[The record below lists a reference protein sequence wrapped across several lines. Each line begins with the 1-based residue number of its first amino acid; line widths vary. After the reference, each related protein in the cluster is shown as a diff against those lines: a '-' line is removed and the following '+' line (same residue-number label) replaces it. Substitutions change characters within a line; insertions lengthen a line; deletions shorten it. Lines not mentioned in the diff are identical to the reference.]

1 MKRCP
6 YIVLF
11 CLLCLLP
18 ALKTNAQGS
27 HDTVTVMPQKPTFLD
42 SLHFDLYNASHCCC
56 TQYYSKN
63 VSVTDT
69 VITLS
74 YEYND
79 SLCMLCLCLA
89 AGSHTQFACGSQ
101 KAGKYGIYK
110 AESMY
115 CPPGRV
121 CALGPI
127 MIKRVG
133 EVTVYAPTSAVR
145 EKSSIATDVMS
156 PISILRSSSGMI
168 LQLHLDK
175 AQAVSVHVYSTNGA
189 CLATLLPEQY
199 LSRGA
204 HSIDFNSL
212 DNISGVMIIRV
223 QSATFSASKIVNVAN

>member
-1 MKRCP
+1 MKRYP
-6 YIVLF
+6 VTILF
-11 CLLCLLP
+11 CLLWLLP

-27 HDTVTVMPQKPTFLD
+27 RDTVIVTPQKPTFLD

-89 AGSHTQFACGSQ
+89 AGSRTPFACGPQ

-110 AESMY
+110 EESAY
-115 CPPGRV
+115 CPGPI
-121 CALGPI
+121 CPSIAGPI

-133 EVTVYAPTSAVR
+133 EVIVYAPTSAILENRSPVMH
-145 EKSSIATDVMS
+145 SIRAMGKAQNG
-156 PISILRSSSGMI
+156 ILYSIDGKTLTSRYHSGIAILKEGQAGTTKII
-168 LQLHLDK
+168 LQHEK
-175 AQAVSVHVYSTNGA
+175 
-189 CLATLLPEQY
+189 
-199 LSRGA
+199 
-204 HSIDFNSL
+204 
-212 DNISGVMIIRV
+212 
-223 QSATFSASKIVNVAN
+223 